1 MSKDKDFKNSRNKA
15 KNDHVNLTLPQFST
29 TELFDSTLQVSVDP
43 RIPPDKL
50 VAALEALADF
60 YRKCGGVGLQ
70 VLSVTAPDSNL
81 IA

>member
-1 MSKDKDFKNSRNKA
+1 MSKDKDFKIPRNKA
-15 KNDHVNLTLPQFST
+15 NNDHLNVPLPQLST
-29 TELFDSTLQVSVDP
+29 AEFLDSTLHVSVDP

-60 YRKCGGVGLQ
+60 YRKCGGIGFQ
-70 VLSVTAPDSNL
+70 VLSVKASDPNP

>member
-1 MSKDKDFKNSRNKA
+1 MSKDKDSRNKT
-15 KNDHVNLTLPQFST
+15 KDDQLNRVLPRLST
-29 TELFDSTLQVSVDP
+29 KAFFDSTLHLTVDP

-70 VLSVTAPDSNL
+70 VLSVTEPESNF